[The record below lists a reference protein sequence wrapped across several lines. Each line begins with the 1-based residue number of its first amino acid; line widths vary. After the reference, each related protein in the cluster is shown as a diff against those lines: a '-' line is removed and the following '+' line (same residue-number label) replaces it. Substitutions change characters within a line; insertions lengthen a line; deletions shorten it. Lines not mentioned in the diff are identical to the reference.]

1 MEFLLWRISDK
12 IVFIMEWASLIDNG
26 DEMAILVIDEDSFYD
41 KNTFIIEEISFH
53 DEKFS
58 SLLCPTF
65 HHSMAI
71 RQATKWRLARWQLTW
86 PPRGVL
92 TWPPRGVLIDYH
104 MSCCHGVHV
113 ACWHGI
119 LLLVHVSR
127 SHCIFCH
134 RLKYKFV
141 TDWIIISSQN
151 NYFITVATA
160 DFISK
165 CEQYWIHQNH
175 A

>member
-1 MEFLLWRISDK
+1 
-12 IVFIMEWASLIDNG
+12 
-26 DEMAILVIDEDSFYD
+26 MAILVIDEDSFYD

-53 DEKFS
+53 DEKFA

-92 TWPPRGVLIDYH
+92 TWPPRGVLTWPPRGVLTWLPRCVLIDYH

-113 ACWHGI
+113 AC
-119 LLLVHVSR
+119 
-127 SHCIFCH
+127 
-134 RLKYKFV
+134 
-141 TDWIIISSQN
+141 
-151 NYFITVATA
+151 
-160 DFISK
+160 
-165 CEQYWIHQNH
+165 
-175 A
+175 